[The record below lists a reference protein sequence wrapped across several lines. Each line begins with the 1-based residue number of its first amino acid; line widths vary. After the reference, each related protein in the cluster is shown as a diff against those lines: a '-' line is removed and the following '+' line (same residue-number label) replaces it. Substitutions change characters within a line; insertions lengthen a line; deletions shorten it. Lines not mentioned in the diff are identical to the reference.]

1 MKTHLNILRIMAS
14 VMKTVYKPLL
24 LPAYF
29 IILFYILL
37 CQHFCEFFI
46 LSLHSK
52 EEVLFLIKRLEK
64 HPFNQMKILTWLV
77 SPTSVAIKKK
87 SEHNYF
93 SKNAKIICLF
103 KHIIYNFY
111 QNCPSGGHNSLLIT
125 TCYSHSV
132 TENNYLQNKYDT
144 IPCYK
149 SLI

>member
-1 MKTHLNILRIMAS
+1 MTAFYFISGILRMSDEEMKIHINILRIMAS

-93 SKNAKIICLF
+93 SKNAKLSVSSNILF
-103 KHIIYNFY
+103 TIFIKIA
-111 QNCPSGGHNSLLIT
+111 PVEVIT
-125 TCYSHSV
+125 R
-132 TENNYLQNKYDT
+132 YL
-144 IPCYK
+144 
-149 SLI
+149 